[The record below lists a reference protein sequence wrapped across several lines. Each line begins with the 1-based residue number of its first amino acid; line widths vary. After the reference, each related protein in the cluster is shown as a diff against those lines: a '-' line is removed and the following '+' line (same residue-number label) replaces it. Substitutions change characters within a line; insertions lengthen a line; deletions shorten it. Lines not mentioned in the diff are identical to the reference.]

1 MAYNGAI
8 KEQYAAA
15 CGEGAFM
22 SGWGFVHEKLDIK
35 FLILYVAARVTE
47 PIPFEDMLELTMCD
61 DGFGYFDFSDCLAEL
76 VTTEH
81 LHLEDGLYAITEKGR
96 RNSAICESSL
106 AYSVRLRADQKLRDY
121 NERLRRRSLVR
132 AAVTE
137 RDNGTCTAA
146 LSFSDDVANLM
157 TLELMVPKKE
167 QAEALCRRFEK
178 EPAAFYNQLIRHL
191 LYDGQE

>member
-1 MAYNGAI
+1 
-8 KEQYAAA
+8 
-15 CGEGAFM
+15 M

-35 FLILYVAARVTE
+35 FLILYVAVRVTE

-81 LHLEDGLYAITEKGR
+81 LHLADGLYAVTEKGR

-106 AYSVRLRADQKLRDY
+106 AYPVRLRADQKLRDY

-132 AAVTE
+132 ATVTE

-167 QAEALCRRFEK
+167 QAEELCRRFEK